1 MTGHRHHDRQTCCLR
16 CLRLERDARRA
27 DRSQHGRHADR
38 RSDAG
43 MTLVEVLV
51 AMFTLLLLLTAAV
64 VTLSAFLS
72 AGTQITA
79 RFAQVDQVLPTTATI
94 QRLVRS
100 EVQPAPGQNPANTQ
114 YPTPIP
120 GFGVAVPLAGTT
132 APYNANDMV
141 NPLNNQLTLTGI
153 GNFSLSFYANV
164 GNANGPALIV
174 AQLANSNFTVTQT
187 IPTANTCPTV
197 TGSTNLCQYSASH
210 TQTIVTIPNVVNG
223 TDPTVAAT
231 YKPVFTYTTLFNNTT
246 TTIAPASVAST
257 FATCVGG
264 STQSTSTIPNTCPA
278 NTIESVGIDLVL
290 QNKGTNSGE
299 YNTVVYRL
307 SANSYLFS
315 GTVG

>member
-1 MTGHRHHDRQTCCLR
+1 MNGLR
-16 CLRLERDARRA
+16 PT
-27 DRSQHGRHADR
+27 DR
-38 RSDAG
+38 RRDTGDAG

-51 AMFTLLLLLTAAV
+51 AMFTLMLLMTAGI

-94 QRLVRS
+94 QRLIRS
-100 EVQPAPGQNPANTQ
+100 EVQPAPGQNPAALQ

-120 GFGVAVPLAGTT
+120 GFGVGVPLAGTT
-132 APYNANDMV
+132 PPYNATDIVSSSNDQM
-141 NPLNNQLTLTGI
+141 TLTGI

-164 GNANGPALIV
+164 GKANGPALVV
-174 AQLANSNFTVTQT
+174 AQLAGSTFTVTET
-187 IPTANTCPTV
+187 VPTAGTCPTA
-197 TGSTNLCQYSASH
+197 TGSTSLCQYPASR

-223 TDPTVAAT
+223 TNPSIAAT

-246 TTIAPASVAST
+246 TTIAPANVAGT

-264 STQSTSTIPNTCPA
+264 PTSSTSTIPNTCPA

-290 QNKGTNSGE
+290 HNKGTNAGE

-307 SANSYLFS
+307 SSSSYLFS
-315 GTVG
+315 STVG